1 MVESKSAYPPNDF
14 NGHSEKIVGFSL
26 KGINRLSGDS
36 ERYCAIGNFITHSNH
51 PARRRT
57 FATQLH
63 RANCRSPDH
72 RLEG

>member
-1 MVESKSAYPPNDF
+1 
-14 NGHSEKIVGFSL
+14 VGFSL